1 MMRTSRRTM
10 LLAAAGLPLA
20 GGAGFAR
27 TGAESAGMPLLL
39 FDPATAEGRRFA
51 DHARA
56 LGLAAM
62 AIEGDRVRFTAPL
75 LAQRPQR
82 IVGVTRHADRLLI
95 GGMAAEAGYR
105 ERLAVRHSAG
115 RCTTTAC
122 DGWSRTGAF
131 LAGSADAWPEA
142 LAALAGGRTALTEGG
157 VRAAPADAAGWILTL
172 PA

>member
-1 MMRTSRRTM
+1 MMLTSRRTM

-20 GGAGFAR
+20 G
-27 TGAESAGMPLLL
+27 SAGLAHAEVRNTSAPLLL

-82 IVGVTRHADRLLI
+82 IISVTLHADRLLI

-122 DGWSRTGAF
+122 DGWSRAGLF
-131 LAGSADAWPEA
+131 MAGSADAWPEA
-142 LAALAGGRTALTEGG
+142 LAAFAGGRAAPTGG
-157 VRAAPADAAGWILTL
+157 ARTAPADAAGWILTL

>member
-1 MMRTSRRTM
+1 MIRTSRRTM

-20 GGAGFAR
+20 G
-27 TGAESAGMPLLL
+27 SAGLAHVEVRSTSAPLLL

-82 IVGVTRHADRLLI
+82 IIGVTRHADQLLI

-105 ERLAVRHSAG
+105 ERLAVRHIAG

-122 DGWSRTGAF
+122 DGWARAGAF

-142 LAALAGGRTALTEGG
+142 LAALAGGRTAPTGG
-157 VRAAPADAAGWILTL
+157 ARAAPVDAAGWVLTL
-172 PA
+172 LA